1 MESLVFKFASERD
14 IKEMLIDGK
23 PMEDV
28 IMESK
33 VIARTPKTATFS
45 GELTY
50 VNNELLYRMAYGCYD
65 EDGNEYYYSLFGL
78 ARDPSIVQ
86 KIMGT
91 IQ

>member
-33 VIARTPKTATFS
+33 VIARTPKAVTFS

-65 EDGNEYYYSLFGL
+65 EDGNEYYYSLFDL

>member
-14 IKEMLIDGK
+14 IKEMRIDGK
-23 PMEDV
+23 PMEDI

-33 VIARTPKTATFS
+33 VMARTPKAATFS

-65 EDGNEYYYSLFGL
+65 EDGNEYYYSLFDL
-78 ARDPSIVQ
+78 ARDPSIIQ